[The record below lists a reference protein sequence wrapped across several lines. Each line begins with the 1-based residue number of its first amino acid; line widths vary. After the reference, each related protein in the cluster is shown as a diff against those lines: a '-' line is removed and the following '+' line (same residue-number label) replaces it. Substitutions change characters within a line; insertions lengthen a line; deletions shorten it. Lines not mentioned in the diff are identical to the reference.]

1 MVFDT
6 WEVLAKFLCVSF
18 IHKGT
23 IVHWWETPTISWKL
37 LPFRVCC
44 SLKQCFQHSKAFS
57 NRACLKMAYIISIY
71 IYISLS
77 LPVFHCLIIISHDAS
92 LRPLWWSHV
101 KTPPTRTCW
110 FDGRI
115 CQGRKFAEDALSI
128 FFSELEAMVHKYF
141 DDLPIKMVFFFHSA
155 LAQIARGQISVPS
168 NVPIATH
175 QMPP

>member
-1 MVFDT
+1 MFLCSVSMYFEWEIMKFAAAPWLGFVWMVFDT

-71 IYISLS
+71 IYLSLS
-77 LPVFHCLIIISHDAS
+77 SCLPLLNHHFSLCLIKTAVVVPCQDTPYQDMLIWRENLPGAEIRRRCTLYFFQRTGSHGPQI
-92 LRPLWWSHV
+92 LR
-101 KTPPTRTCW
+101 W
-110 FDGRI
+110 FTD
-115 CQGRKFAEDALSI
+115 
-128 FFSELEAMVHKYF
+128 
-141 DDLPIKMVFFFHSA
+141 
-155 LAQIARGQISVPS
+155 
-168 NVPIATH
+168 
-175 QMPP
+175 